1 MSRFIAHLK
10 AFAETFGAL
19 GGPGLALMALLDSS
33 ILPLPEVVDASM
45 MLLVI
50 QHPDRWLYYAAMP
63 TLGSLAGCY
72 ALYSLARRGGH
83 AFLKK
88 HLHERHIERGMETFR
103 KYGLLTVV
111 VPSILPP
118 PMPFKPFVL
127 FAGVADVPPGLFV
140 VAILIGRGSRYGAEA
155 LLAYWYGGAAIAFVE
170 KNMAIVSLAFAGV
183 VAVSALSVILW
194 RRRRAS

>member
-1 MSRFIAHLK
+1 MTRFIAHLK
-10 AFAETFGAL
+10 AFAESFSQF
-19 GGPGLALMALLDSS
+19 GGPGLALMAFLDSS

-45 MLLVI
+45 MWLVVH
-50 QHPDRWLYYAAMP
+50 HPERWLYYAAMP

-72 ALYSLARRGGH
+72 VLYSLARKGGH

-88 HLHERHIERGMETFR
+88 HLHEGHIERGMETFR

-140 VAILIGRGSRYGAEA
+140 LAVVIGRGFRYGAEA
-155 LLAYWYGGAAIAFVE
+155 FLAYRYGESATAFVQ
-170 KNMAIVSLAFAGV
+170 NNLATVSLWFAGG
-183 VAVSALSVILW
+183 VAVIGLAVIVW
-194 RRRRAS
+194 RRRRPA